1 MSLSPPPK
9 VGKLQK
15 TLHAKA
21 KGSPSYRFYALYDKV
36 YRADVLWH
44 AYRICQFN
52 GGAPGVDGQTFED
65 IEAYG
70 RMKWLGELT
79 EELRT
84 KRYRPEPVRR
94 VYIPKPGKPG
104 QTRPLGIPTIKDRV
118 VMTAAMLVLEPIFEA
133 DLQPEQY
140 AYRPERSALDAVQH
154 VSSTAEIAALAG
166 DRCGF
171 VRLLRQHPARRTHEI
186 GGSSHQRSAHV
197 AADQDV
203 A

>member
-1 MSLSPPPK
+1 MSLAPPPT
-9 VGKLQK
+9 VEKLQK

-70 RMKWLGELT
+70 RMKWLGELM

-84 KRYRPEPVRR
+84 KRYRPQAVRR
-94 VYIPKPGKPG
+94 VHIPKPGKPG

-118 VMTAAMLVLEPIFEA
+118 VMTAAVLVLEPIFEA

-154 VSSTAEIAALAG
+154 VY
-166 DRCGF
+166 
-171 VRLLRQHPARRTHEI
+171 RLLKNRT
-186 GGSSHQRSAHV
+186 GR
-197 AADQDV
+197 
-203 A
+203 